1 MIDIIISKLLILP
14 GILIGLSVHEF
25 AHAYVAYKLGD
36 DSQRFQGRLTLDP
49 TKHIDPLGFLFLL
62 LVGFGWAKPVMVNS
76 RMFKNPRRDDSL
88 VSVAGPLMN
97 LITAVIFTVVLGIVY
112 YIAISTSTINNQV
125 VTILIIVIQNIMS
138 INLVLMIFNLIP
150 IPPLDGH
157 HILGNIF
164 GAKVWNFY
172 YKYSDF
178 LRMGLML
185 ALIIGSTRLI
195 PNPIGLIINPA
206 VSGIFNFLFNT
217 MADVVNILL

>member
-97 LITAVIFTVVLGIVY
+97 LITAILFTVILGLVLIF
-112 YIAISTSTINNQV
+112 IPNSSQIID
-125 VTILIIVIQNIMS
+125 IVITIITGIIQ
-138 INLVLMIFNLIP
+138 INLVLMVFNLIP

-157 HILGNIF
+157 HIFGNIF
-164 GAKVWNFY
+164 GAPVWNFY
-172 YKYSDF
+172 YKYADM
-178 LRMGLML
+178 LRIGLML
-185 ALIIGSTRLI
+185 IIILGGTSFIISPIVESTYEFLISNMLKI
-195 PNPIGLIINPA
+195 
-206 VSGIFNFLFNT
+206 VSGI
-217 MADVVNILL
+217 I

>member
-1 MIDIIISKLLILP
+1 MEEFMIDIIISKLLILP

-97 LITAVIFTVVLGIVY
+97 LITAILFTVILGLVLIF
-112 YIAISTSTINNQV
+112 IPDSSQITD
-125 VTILIIVIQNIMS
+125 IVITIITGIIQ
-138 INLVLMIFNLIP
+138 INLVLMVFNLIP

-157 HILGNIF
+157 HIFGNIF
-164 GAKVWNFY
+164 GAPVWNFY
-172 YKYSDF
+172 YKYADM
-178 LRMGLML
+178 LRFGLML
-185 ALIIGSTRLI
+185 IIILGGTSFIISPIVNKTYSFLISSMLKI
-195 PNPIGLIINPA
+195 
-206 VSGIFNFLFNT
+206 VSGI
-217 MADVVNILL
+217 I

>member
-97 LITAVIFTVVLGIVY
+97 LITAILFTVILGLVLIF
-112 YIAISTSTINNQV
+112 IPDSSQITD
-125 VTILIIVIQNIMS
+125 IVITIITGIIQ
-138 INLVLMIFNLIP
+138 INLVLMVFNLIP

-157 HILGNIF
+157 HIFGNIF
-164 GAKVWNFY
+164 GAPVWNFY
-172 YKYSDF
+172 YKYADM
-178 LRMGLML
+178 LRFGLML
-185 ALIIGSTRLI
+185 IIILGGTSFIISPIVNKTYSFLISSMLKI
-195 PNPIGLIINPA
+195 
-206 VSGIFNFLFNT
+206 VSGI
-217 MADVVNILL
+217 I

>member
-1 MIDIIISKLLILP
+1 MEEFMIDIIISKLLILP

-97 LITAVIFTVVLGIVY
+97 LITAILFTVILGLVLIF
-112 YIAISTSTINNQV
+112 IPNSSQITD
-125 VTILIIVIQNIMS
+125 IVITIITGIIQ
-138 INLVLMIFNLIP
+138 INLVLMVFNLIP

-157 HILGNIF
+157 HIFGNIF
-164 GAKVWNFY
+164 GAPVWNFY
-172 YKYSDF
+172 YKYADM
-178 LRMGLML
+178 LRIGLML
-185 ALIIGSTRLI
+185 LIILGGTSFIISPIVESTYEFLI
-195 PNPIGLIINPA
+195 SNMLKI
-206 VSGIFNFLFNT
+206 VSGI
-217 MADVVNILL
+217 I

>member
-1 MIDIIISKLLILP
+1 MIDIIVSKLLILP

-76 RMFKNPRRDDSL
+76 RMFKNPQRDDSL

-97 LITAVIFTVVLGIVY
+97 LITAILFTVILGLVLIF
-112 YIAISTSTINNQV
+112 IPNSSQITD
-125 VTILIIVIQNIMS
+125 IVITIITGIIQ
-138 INLVLMIFNLIP
+138 INLVLMVFNLIP

-157 HILGNIF
+157 HIFGNIF
-164 GAKVWNFY
+164 GAPVWNFY
-172 YKYSDF
+172 YKYADM
-178 LRMGLML
+178 LRIGLML
-185 ALIIGSTRLI
+185 LIILGGTSFIISPIVESTYEFLI
-195 PNPIGLIINPA
+195 SNMLKI
-206 VSGIFNFLFNT
+206 VSGI
-217 MADVVNILL
+217 I

>member
-36 DSQRFQGRLTLDP
+36 DSQKFQGRLTLDP

-97 LITAVIFTVVLGIVY
+97 LITAILFTVILGLVLIF
-112 YIAISTSTINNQV
+112 IPDSSQITD
-125 VTILIIVIQNIMS
+125 IVITIITGIIQ
-138 INLVLMIFNLIP
+138 INLVLMVFNLIP

-157 HILGNIF
+157 HIFGNIF
-164 GAKVWNFY
+164 GAPVWNFY
-172 YKYSDF
+172 YKYADM
-178 LRMGLML
+178 LRIGLML
-185 ALIIGSTRLI
+185 LIILGGTSFIISPIVNKTYSFLI
-195 PNPIGLIINPA
+195 SNMLKI
-206 VSGIFNFLFNT
+206 VSGI
-217 MADVVNILL
+217 I